1 MIQSNSYVYFAF
13 RGDNFDPDVLTQ
25 KLQINPSDS
34 WRTGDP
40 GKYIQ
45 QQKNSCWMLKSTEN
59 ELLNL
64 DKLVEEVIA
73 KLSDK
78 VEMINILKKE
88 YNLET
93 ILEIIMYVDVNEEQ
107 STPWISHNK
116 QILNFLYFTGTTTDL
131 DIYRYNSNE

>member
-116 QILNFLYFTGTTTDL
+116 QILNFLYFTGTTMDL
-131 DIYRYNSNE
+131 DI